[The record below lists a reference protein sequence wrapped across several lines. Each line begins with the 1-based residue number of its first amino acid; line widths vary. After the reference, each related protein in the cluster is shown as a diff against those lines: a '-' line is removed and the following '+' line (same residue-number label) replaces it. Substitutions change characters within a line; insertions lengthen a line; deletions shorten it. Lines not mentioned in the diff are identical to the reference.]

1 MKRVSFKDPTERLS
15 RKLTD
20 KLLNLKRSGHL
31 SETIYNKIKPGH
43 KQLGSTSLPK
53 IYKPNTPLRPIVSCI
68 NTFAYDLSAYLAN
81 ILSPLTGK
89 SDYSVINS
97 THFVSTISHEKVHDN
112 EVMVSFEVESLFTN
126 VPIEG
131 AVQTTLRK
139 LENSSDLANCTNLNF
154 VLRST
159 YFQKKTEQPWEAL
172 LLRL

>member
-1 MKRVSFKDPTERLS
+1 M
-15 RKLTD
+15 
-20 KLLNLKRSGHL
+20 
-31 SETIYNKIKPGH
+31 
-43 KQLGSTSLPK
+43 
-53 IYKPNTPLRPIVSCI
+53 
-68 NTFAYDLSAYLAN
+68 SAYLAN

-172 LLRL
+172 SLVFGLYSIIR